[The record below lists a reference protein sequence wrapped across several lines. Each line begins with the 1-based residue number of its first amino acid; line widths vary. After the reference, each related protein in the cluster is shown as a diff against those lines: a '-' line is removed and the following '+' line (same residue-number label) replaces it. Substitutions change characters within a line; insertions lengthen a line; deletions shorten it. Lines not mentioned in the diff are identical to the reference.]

1 MRMKLSL
8 SRLLPTLILLFLV
21 SMQCGAQARP
31 TFDCQEE
38 LQQGARHIEKN
49 EFDKAI
55 SSYKRANELAMW
67 GAECSF
73 LVWAWLDLLS
83 HRPAEPAIHLGLA
96 EAYLRGEQTRPW
108 MADLH
113 CKRAIYLSPEHKNP
127 EAQQLL
133 IEIQK
138 QLEIKNQIKRVPN
151 ESSKKKEAFIN
162 ELMRQWNPPK
172 TEGYMLVRMRVAINK
187 QLVIKSLKYQSPCEN
202 PTFNSSVAAVLKDA
216 PYGDLIGWQ
225 VPGLLEFAFVADG
238 EKKEIDFDSYGSV
251 VVP

>member
-1 MRMKLSL
+1 MRKKLSF
-8 SRLLPTLILLFLV
+8 SRLMSTLIFLCLL
-21 SMQCGAQARP
+21 STQYESQARP
-31 TFDCQEE
+31 PFNCEEE
-38 LQQGARHIEKN
+38 LQQGARYIEKN

-55 SSYKRANELAMW
+55 ASYKRANELAKW
-67 GAECSF
+67 GSECSF

-108 MADLH
+108 MAELH
-113 CKRAIYLSPEHKNP
+113 CKRAVFLSPEHKNP

-133 IEIQK
+133 VEIQK

-151 ESSKKKEAFIN
+151 ESSKKKEAFLT

-172 TEGYMLVRMRVAINK
+172 TDGYMLVRMRVAINK
-187 QLVIKSLKYQSPCEN
+187 QLVIRSLKHQSPCEN
-202 PTFNSSVAAVLKDA
+202 PTFNSSVATVLKDA
-216 PYGDLIGWQ
+216 PYGDLVGWQ